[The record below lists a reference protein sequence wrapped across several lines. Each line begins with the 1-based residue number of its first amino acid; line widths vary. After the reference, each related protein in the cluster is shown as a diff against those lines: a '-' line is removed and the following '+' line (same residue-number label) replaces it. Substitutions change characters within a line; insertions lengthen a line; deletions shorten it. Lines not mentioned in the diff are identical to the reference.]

1 MRDAD
6 FELPA
11 DVDLAFIAIHGTFGE
26 DGQVQK
32 ILEGRGVAYTGENVE
47 GSRIAFDKILSK
59 EKFEAQRVTTPDW
72 EILTAGQRPS
82 LALPFVIKAPRQG
95 STVGVHIVKESSM
108 KSTTPWRKQREYDEE
123 LLVEKFVPG
132 RELTIG
138 ILGDLALPILEII
151 PKGGFYDFK
160 NKYPFLNPSA
170 GGGAEH
176 ICPAPIPD
184 ELDAPHSGSRA
195 TRASF
200 DRPQVYSR
208 VDIMLPEQGEPTVL
222 ELNTIPG
229 MTEVVCCPT
238 RRRAAGIELSASY
251 ARGSLSFHCA
261 SAPEEMKRTAQTTPR
276 ARNQRVSNSRQRRQ
290 QHLLDVKVRSRTP
303 TQHRNRRVLV
313 SAFEDFARRAR
324 LRGRLSSA
332 SARSETALL

>member
-1 MRDAD
+1 MKSLPKHIAVLKGGPSAERDVSLATGAGVAKALRSLGAIVTEVDVRDAN

-11 DVDLAFIAIHGTFGE
+11 DVDLAFIALHGTFGE

-32 ILEGRGVAYTGENVE
+32 ILEDRGVAYTGENAE

-59 EKFEAQRVTTPDW
+59 EKFEAQKVTTPDW

-82 LALPFVIKAPRQG
+82 LGLPFVIKPPRQG
-95 STVGVHIVKESSM
+95 STVGVQIVKKLDEIDEALA
-108 KSTTPWRKQREYDEE
+108 KAAEYDEE

-170 GGGAEH
+170 GGSAEH

-184 ELDAPHSGSRA
+184 ELARRIRDLALRA
-195 TRASF
+195 HRSIGLK
-200 DRPQVYSR
+200 VYSR
-208 VDIMLPEQGEPTVL
+208 VDVMLPEQGEPSVL

-229 MTEVVCCPT
+229 MTEVSLLPDAA
-238 RRRAAGIELSASY
+238 RATGIEYPELCARIIELSLA
-251 ARGSLSFHCA
+251 AR
-261 SAPEEMKRTAQTTPR
+261 PKR
-276 ARNQRVSNSRQRRQ
+276 
-290 QHLLDVKVRSRTP
+290 
-303 TQHRNRRVLV
+303 
-313 SAFEDFARRAR
+313 
-324 LRGRLSSA
+324 
-332 SARSETALL
+332 